1 MRLKIPHQ
9 FLIHYVVISLGILT
23 LCSLIVINQ
32 YTLHFFTLDGSLSL
46 KYQKI
51 IKDLQRLILIGGASM
66 IVIGYT
72 TYKYQLF
79 RILESQY
86 RQNITMTIIISFYS
100 LFLCEL
106 ALRII
111 PLPTGTDIIKQSI
124 HYEPSAFS
132 IHRLKADQNIFK
144 SNDSTKLIIRN
155 GYRGEGFPL
164 TKPEGEIRIFIM
176 GGSFVFNANQDL
188 GRDWSHLVEKY
199 LKEAGHENVRVINA
213 GVPGHRT
220 FDCIGRLISEI
231 HLFDPDYVI
240 LCNQWN
246 DIKYFRYLSPE
257 KTLLKEIKSLTI
269 STTEKFSK
277 LNLWERFI
285 ENFQITLRIKALY
298 DEWYGPEISLEGP
311 VLSKGDFI
319 NEITDYAIR
328 QYRLNLDTFT
338 DICKNINAV
347 PILMTQPRLVVQNN
361 TKEDMQRIRYDMVGL
376 NHEKLVLAFHYSDK
390 AIYDVA
396 KQKSVNVID
405 LAPLFS
411 GKSQLFEDHI
421 HLSKEVGSKRIA
433 REVAVQ
439 LEEILKEK

>member
-1 MRLKIPHQ
+1 ML
-9 FLIHYVVISLGILT
+9 
-23 LCSLIVINQ
+23 
-32 YTLHFFTLDGSLSL
+32 
-46 KYQKI
+46 
-51 IKDLQRLILIGGASM
+51 
-66 IVIGYT
+66 VIGYT
-72 TYKYQLF
+72 ANKFKLF
-79 RILESQY
+79 RILKNQY
-86 RQNITMTIIISFYS
+86 RQNITMTIIISFYC

-106 ALRII
+106 ALRIV
-111 PLPTGTDIIKQSI
+111 PFSTMTNIIKQSI

-132 IHRLKADQNIFK
+132 IHRLKTDQNVFK
-144 SNDSTKLIIRN
+144 SNDSTKLIIRE

-164 TKPEGEIRIFIM
+164 TKSEGEIRIFIM
-176 GGSFVFNANQDL
+176 GGSFVFNFNQDL
-188 GRDWSHLVEKY
+188 GKDWPHLVEKY
-199 LKEAGHENVRVINA
+199 LKETGYKTVRIINA

-231 HLFDPDYVI
+231 HLFEPDYVI

-257 KTLLKEIKSLTI
+257 KTLLKEIKPLTI
-269 STTEKFSK
+269 STTEKFEK
-277 LNLWERFI
+277 LNLWEKFI

-298 DEWYGPEISLEGP
+298 EERYGPENNLEGT

-347 PILMTQPRLVVQNN
+347 PILMTQPRLPIQNN
-361 TKEDMQRIRYDMVGL
+361 TKEDMQRISYNMVGL

-405 LAPLFS
+405 LSPLFS
-411 GKSQLFEDHI
+411 GKSELFTDHI
-421 HLSKEVGSKRIA
+421 HLSKEIGSTRIA
-433 REVAVQ
+433 KEVAFQ
-439 LEEILKEK
+439 LGEILKEK